1 MLSTFKVALVLGA
14 HTDDCEFGCGGTIA
28 RLREAGVVVHHVVFS
43 RCVESLPDG
52 APPET
57 LVLEAQDAAKILDT
71 ELYIEDHPV
80 RRLPSLR
87 QEILE
92 YLVEF
97 QRRVEPQL
105 VLMPSVRDIHQDHK
119 TVAEEGVRAFQRHA
133 NVWSY
138 EIFWNTPEFSCDLF
152 VSLHR
157 RHLNKKLRAIAC
169 YESQKDRYY
178 AKPDLIEA
186 QARMRGTQI
195 GVPYAETFE
204 VVRGIVR

>member
-1 MLSTFKVALVLGA
+1 MLGTFKLALVVGA
-14 HTDDCEFGCGGTIA
+14 HTDDGEFGCGGTIA
-28 RLREAGVVVHHVVFS
+28 RLREAGVIVHHVVFS
-43 RCVESLPDG
+43 RCIESLPPD
-52 APPET
+52 APPDT
-57 LVLEAQDAAKILDT
+57 LVLEAQDAARILDT

-80 RRLPSLR
+80 RQLPAWR
-87 QEILE
+87 QAILE

-97 QRRVEPQL
+97 QRRVQPQL
-105 VLMPSVRDIHQDHK
+105 VLIPSVRDIHQDHK
-119 TVAEEGVRAFQRHA
+119 TVAEEGVRAFHRHA

-138 EIFWNTPEFSCDLF
+138 EIFWNTPEFTCDLF

-157 RHLNKKLRAIAC
+157 RHLNRKLRAIAC

-178 AKPDLIEA
+178 AKPELIEA

-195 GVPYAETFE
+195 GVPYAEAFE